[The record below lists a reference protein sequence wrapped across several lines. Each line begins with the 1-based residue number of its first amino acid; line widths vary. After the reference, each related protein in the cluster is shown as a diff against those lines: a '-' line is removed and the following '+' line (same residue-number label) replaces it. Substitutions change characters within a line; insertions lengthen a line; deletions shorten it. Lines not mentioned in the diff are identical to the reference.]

1 MAVEK
6 NNDESNFVFIDFDLF
21 YSLISIGAITAQV
34 IQDNGDP
41 SKYVQRDTN
50 SQKTKILNANKKFKI
65 TDSVALELL
74 LKVKEIKEI
83 KSHDYH
89 DSITSNDLVLI
100 GIPNDSDKRWEFE
113 MGQFQ
118 KGLDKYYSF
127 IRFWVDANTGKIE
140 ILDLNFGVDDPID
153 LNRWINLERK
163 RKEN

>member
-1 MAVEK
+1 MRATLYLLILT
-6 NNDESNFVFIDFDLF
+6 FF
-21 YSLISIGAITAQV
+21 YSLNSIGTITAQV
-34 IQDNGDP
+34 IHDNGDP

-50 SQKTKILNANKKFKI
+50 SQKTKIIDANKKFKI

-89 DSITSNDLVLI
+89 DSITSNDLILI
-100 GIPNDSDKRWEFE
+100 SIPSDSDKRWEFD

-127 IRFWVDANTGKIE
+127 IHFWVNANSGKIE
-140 ILDLNFGVDDPID
+140 VLDLNYGVDDPID
-153 LNRWINLERK
+153 LSNWLKLK
-163 RKEN
+163 RKN